1 MKFLKLNGVNTLTK
15 TSLQRIKGEHSDCS
29 HAAQGARMSACMIA
43 GGQSSQACYDQS
55 FGSNNGC

>member
-1 MKFLKLNGVNTLTK
+1 MEFLKLKGVKTLSK
-15 TSLQRIKGEHSDCS
+15 IAQQQIKGGHSDCS

-55 FGSNNGC
+55 FGGNNGC